1 MLRRG
6 PGLQDTAL
14 FRLPQNLLM
23 TFLLSEWDIAPP
35 ATWPRR
41 LAISRAETHMS
52 AVMRAE
58 KGQPTTMRVDRSTTE
73 ARHGRPSPVLR

>member
-23 TFLLSEWDIAPP
+23 TFLLSEWNIAPP

-41 LAISRAETHMS
+41 LAISRAESHMS

-58 KGQPTTMRVDRSTTE
+58 KGQPATVRVDGSATG

>member
-23 TFLLSEWDIAPP
+23 TFLLSGWKIAPP
-35 ATWPRR
+35 ATQPRP
-41 LAISRAETHMS
+41 LAVSRAGTQTS
-52 AVMRAE
+52 AAVEGGKA
-58 KGQPTTMRVDRSTTE
+58 QPTAVPV
-73 ARHGRPSPVLR
+73 ARPIAPPGTAAPHRP